1 MKMDVRTA
9 LATIAV
15 RAVVSGAAGLLVS
28 AFAAVAL
35 SFGAATSADPLAV
48 GRTISGSLSPVLSAI
63 VGAGFFAS
71 IVVFSCLVAHDLLRR
86 AIPWMFAQR
95 GLLLGPIRA
104 ITWLVRRTVL
114 LTVVALQFVA
124 RSAVVVEAVWLVVT
138 AGKLVVTAGKLVVAL
153 GKAVGFVLVCVTAV
167 GLTAITYIGT
177 IGAGFISIG
186 VSRDIVVAMLDD
198 PPRPLT
204 MALAIGGAIVLMYI
218 GIAVLTLCGWLA
230 YRVTRAGL
238 RRAAVHRIRTAVS

>member
-1 MKMDVRTA
+1 MDVRTA
-9 LATIAV
+9 LANIAL

-35 SFGAATSADPLAV
+35 SFGTVASAGPLAV
-48 GRTISGSLSPVLSAI
+48 GRTISGSLSPVLSAV

-71 IVVFSCLVAHDLLRR
+71 IVVLGCLVAHDLLRP
-86 AIPWMFAQR
+86 AVPWLFAQR

-104 ITWLVRRTVL
+104 ITWLATRTAR
-114 LTVVALQFVA
+114 LTLVALQFVA

-138 AGKLVVTAGKLVVAL
+138 V
-153 GKAVGFVLVCVTAV
+153 GKAVGLVLACITAV

-177 IGAGFISIG
+177 IGIGFISIG

-204 MALAIGGAIVLMYI
+204 MALGIGGAIVLMYI
-218 GIAVLTLCGWLA
+218 GIAALTLCGWLA
-230 YRVTRAGL
+230 YRATRAGL
-238 RRAAVHRIRTAVS
+238 RRAVVLRMRTAVS